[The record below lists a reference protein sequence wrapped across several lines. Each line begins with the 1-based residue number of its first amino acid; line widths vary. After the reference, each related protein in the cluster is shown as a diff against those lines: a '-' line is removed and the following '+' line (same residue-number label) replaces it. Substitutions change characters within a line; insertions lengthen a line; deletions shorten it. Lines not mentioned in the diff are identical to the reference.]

1 MMTFIDEI
9 LPHAQRIQKEF
20 NILAS
25 SIIAQAILESN
36 WGKSRLAING
46 KNLFGVKGSYL
57 GESVTMRTAE
67 YNAKKERYYVE
78 TAFRKYPS
86 WYDSLYDLATLYQN
100 GVSWDRNKYKKVVGE
115 KDYKM
120 VAQFIQEA
128 GYATDPDYASK
139 LIKIIEVNDLAR
151 YDIVSYALLKFGSRG
166 GYVEQ
171 IQRLLGVK
179 VDGIFG
185 VNTLTAVKTFQKEKG
200 LVEDGIV
207 GKDTWEKMN

>member
-1 MMTFIDEI
+1 MMTFIDDI
-9 LPHAQRIQKEF
+9 LPHAQRIQSEF
-20 NILAS
+20 HILAS
-25 SIIAQAILESN
+25 IILAQAILESN

-46 KNLFGVKGSYL
+46 KNLFGIKGSYL

-67 YNAKKERYYVE
+67 YNAKKEKYYVD
-78 TAFRKYPS
+78 TAFKKYPS
-86 WYDSLYDLATLYQN
+86 WYDSLYDLAILYQN
-100 GVSWDRNKYKKVVGE
+100 GVSWDRNKYKKVIGE
-115 KDYKM
+115 TDYKM

-151 YDIVSYALLKFGSRG
+151 YDIVTDPLLKFGSRG
-166 GYVEQ
+166 IYVEQ
-171 IQRLLGVK
+171 IQRILGIK

-185 VNTLTAVKTFQKEKG
+185 ANTLTAVKAFQKEKG

-207 GKDTWEKMN
+207 GKETWEKMN